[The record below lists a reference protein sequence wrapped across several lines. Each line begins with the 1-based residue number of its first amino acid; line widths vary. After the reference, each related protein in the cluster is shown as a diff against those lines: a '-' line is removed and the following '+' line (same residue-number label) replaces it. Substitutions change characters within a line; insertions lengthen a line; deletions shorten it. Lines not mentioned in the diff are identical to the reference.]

1 MIHSPGDKVI
11 LLACLVAGLS
21 LTVRAH
27 VPIPLDK
34 VPVEVLDSV
43 RVREPGMSILEASVD
58 VSHTSIPNDEFVTT
72 YVIKGTT
79 TYGKDVA
86 VEVTSS
92 GLVLQVYDREYFE
105 EFIED

>member
-1 MIHSPGDKVI
+1 M
-11 LLACLVAGLS
+11 LACLVAGL
-21 LTVRAH
+21 TVTAWAH
-27 VPIPLDK
+27 VPIPLDQ
-34 VPVEVLDSV
+34 VPAVVLESV
-43 RVREPGMSILEASVD
+43 KVREPGMTILEAAVD
-58 VSHTSIPNDEFVTT
+58 VSHSTVPNDTFVTT

>member
-1 MIHSPGDKVI
+1 LIHYPGKGFF
-11 LLACLVAGLS
+11 LACLLTA
-21 LTVRAH
+21 LTVTAWAH
-27 VPIPLDK
+27 VPVPLDK
-34 VPVEVLDSV
+34 VPIVVLDSV
-43 RVREPGMSILEASVD
+43 KAREPGLSILEASVD
-58 VSHTSIPNDEFVTT
+58 VSHTAIPGNEFVTT

-105 EFIED
+105 EFVED